1 MKDNQLI
8 LSISSDTI
16 EFRLQDGRLVGIT
29 NYRKDIWEEFN
40 SVNWYINSD
49 NLEKQ
54 NKSYVYT
61 GSGKFANKKYLHV
74 IVMIKWYGEKKVVDA
89 HQNGYIVEHFDNH
102 EYNCMIDNLAFVS
115 NDLNL
120 AKAHL
125 YDKERIKYKNI
136 VAVNFFKDFETQ
148 RYQATFGFN
157 EEVKLQE
164 KGTFINVTALKLV
177 YPDDYRQVFQDLTN
191 AMHQIISNQTIN
203 LDLLSHEYREID
215 PSIYII
221 PSSKEELPV
230 MIQVDGEW
238 LLVLSD
244 KVRLDKIAPNKKL
257 YKREVND

>member
-74 IVMIKWYGEKKVVDA
+74 IVMIKWYGEKEVVDA

-125 YDKERIKYKNI
+125 YDKERVKYKNI
-136 VAVNFFKDFETQ
+136 VAVNFLKT
-148 RYQATFGFN
+148 
-157 EEVKLQE
+157 
-164 KGTFINVTALKLV
+164 LKLR
-177 YPDDYRQVFQDLTN
+177 DIKL
-191 AMHQIISNQTIN
+191 
-203 LDLLSHEYREID
+203 
-215 PSIYII
+215 
-221 PSSKEELPV
+221 
-230 MIQVDGEW
+230 
-238 LLVLSD
+238 LLVLT
-244 KVRLDKIAPNKKL
+244 KKL
-257 YKREVND
+257 NFKKKGRLSM

>member
-8 LSISSDTI
+8 LSISSDAI

-29 NYRKDIWEEFN
+29 NYRKDIWENFN
-40 SVNWYINSD
+40 SVNWYINLES
-49 NLEKQ
+49 LEKQ
-54 NKSYVYT
+54 DKSYVYT
-61 GSGKFANKKYLHV
+61 GSRKFADKKYLHV
-74 IVMIKWYGEKKVVDA
+74 IVMIKWYGEKEVIDA

-125 YDKERIKYKNI
+125 YDKERVKYKDI

-148 RYQATFGFN
+148 KYQATLGFN

-164 KGTFINVTALKLV
+164 KGTFINVTALKLI
-177 YPDDYRQVFQDLTN
+177 YPNDYRQVFQDLTN
-191 AMHQIISNQTIN
+191 AMHHVISNRTIN
-203 LDLLSHEYREID
+203 LDLLSHEYREIN

-221 PSSKEELPV
+221 SLFEEELPV
-230 MIQVDGEW
+230 MIQVDEKW

-244 KVRLDKIAPNKKL
+244 KTKLDKIAPNKEL
-257 YKREVND
+257 YKRKLND